1 MSGADGII
9 YESHEIPDKAYS
21 DGQQTLDFTQS
32 ARLILWIRES
42 FAMRKGFELL

>member
-21 DGQQTLDFTQS
+21 DGQQTLDFAQS
-32 ARLILWIRES
+32 ARLIHWIRES